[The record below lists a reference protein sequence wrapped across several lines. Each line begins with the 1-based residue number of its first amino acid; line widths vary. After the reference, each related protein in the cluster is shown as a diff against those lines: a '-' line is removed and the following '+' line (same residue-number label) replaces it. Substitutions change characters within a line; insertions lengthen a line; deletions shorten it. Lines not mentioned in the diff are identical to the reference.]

1 MKSIELFL
9 AVGLATAIGTSANTV
24 NAEEYSSAVTE
35 VNQHEAFIL
44 AEGAEGGE
52 GAEGAVDGIEAV
64 EGTG

>member
-9 AVGLATAIGTSANTV
+9 AVGLATAIGTFANTV
-24 NAEEYSSAVTE
+24 NAEEYSSAVME

-52 GAEGAVDGIEAV
+52 GS
-64 EGTG
+64 